1 MRSNLTRTLSRL
13 QRSFSAFTT
22 GQKLVAIL
30 GTGALLLAG
39 FMVFSWA
46 AKPNMAPLYS
56 NLSGADTA
64 AVVDELNAQGVD
76 YELGNNGSTVLVP
89 SSAVYETRIALSGEG
104 LPANTGDGDGY
115 SLLDDQDLSTSEFK
129 EQTDFKRAMEGE
141 LARTIE
147 GIDGVTTAVVHLAMP
162 EKEVF
167 SDAQDP
173 TTSSVLVTGR
183 PGSTLG
189 PDQVQAIVHLV
200 ASSVD
205 GLDPDQ
211 VTVADSTGTVLS
223 APSDSSIAAA
233 SSRNQQVETVQNQMR
248 AEIQQKLD
256 RLVGPGNSTVQV
268 TASLDF
274 DSTTSES
281 TTYEPNEDLPPLA
294 ETRER
299 ETYDGARPDED
310 AQGVVG
316 ADGQTE
322 LDAGNDGGG
331 AYEKRSST
339 VDNAIPTTRTRTES
353 APGSIE
359 RLGIGILMDEQA
371 AASVDLAELRGNMA
385 AAVGLDPERG
395 DSIRVSTMPFDNS
408 AAEAAAAELEAAE
421 EADAAAARMQLF
433 RNVGLGVLVLAMIVL
448 AWVKGRKRTKQRAE
462 ATTYVV
468 EQLRADAQARAQVT
482 AAPASTAAL
491 SALEQGDVAGS
502 EAEVMRDELT
512 ALVERQPED
521 VAALLRGW
529 LVERP

>member
-1 MRSNLTRTLSRL
+1 MRGNLTRTLARY
-13 QRSFSAFTT
+13 QRTFSAFTT
-22 GQKLVAIL
+22 GQKMVAIL

-39 FMVFSWA
+39 FMVFNWA
-46 AKPNMAPLYS
+46 AKPSMAPLYS

-64 AVVDELNAQGVD
+64 AVVDELNAQGVS
-76 YELGNNGSTVLVP
+76 YELANNGSTVLVP
-89 SSAVYETRIALSGEG
+89 RDAVYDTRIALSGEG
-104 LPANTGDGDGY
+104 LPANTGDSGGY
-115 SLLDDQDLSTSEFK
+115 SLLDEQDLSTSEFK

-173 TTSSVLVTGR
+173 TTSSVLVTGP
-183 PGSTLG
+183 PGSTLS
-189 PDQVQAIVHLV
+189 PDQVQAIIHLV

-223 APSDSSIAAA
+223 APSDSPVAVA
-233 SSRNQQVETVQNQMR
+233 SSRTQQVETVQDQFRN
-248 AEIQQKLD
+248 EIQQKLD
-256 RLVGPGNSTVQV
+256 RLVGAGNSTVQV

-274 DSTTSES
+274 DATTSES
-281 TTYEPNEDLPPLA
+281 TTFEADPDLPPLS
-294 ETRER
+294 ETTER
-299 ETYDGARPDED
+299 ETYDGADPGD
-310 AQGVVG
+310 AGGAEGVVG

-322 LDAGNDGGG
+322 LDGAADAGGS
-331 AYEKRSST
+331 YEKRSST
-339 VDNAIPTTRTRTES
+339 VDNAIPSTRTVTES

-371 AASVDLAELRGNMA
+371 AASVDLNELQDNVA
-385 AAVGLDPERG
+385 AAVGLDRQRG
-395 DSIRVSTMPFDNS
+395 DSIRVSVMPFDRTAEES
-408 AAEAAAAELEAAE
+408 AAEELAAAE
-421 EADAAAARMQLF
+421 EADAAAARMDLI
-433 RNVGLGVLVLAMIVL
+433 RNAGLGLLVLAMIVL
-448 AWVKGRKRTKQRAE
+448 AWFKGRKRTKQRAE

-468 EQLRADAQARAQVT
+468 EQLRADAQARAQV
-482 AAPASTAAL
+482 AAPSPAAL
-491 SALEQGDVAGS
+491 TALEQGEDPDS
-502 EAEVMRDELT
+502 EAMRQELT